1 MAPAIFRDFP
11 SHPMETGTVA
21 DPSMAPLMV
30 VGTVAVE
37 DLSLAPQVEAVTM
50 ADKCSQGTAEV
61 IGNIP
66 FQGKLFIG
74 GVERERERAVAE
86 E

>member
-1 MAPAIFRDFP
+1 MAD
-11 SHPMETGTVA
+11 H
-21 DPSMAPLMV
+21 SMAPLMV

-37 DLSLAPQVEAVTM
+37 DLSLAPQVEAKTV
-50 ADKCSQGTAEV
+50 ANKCSQGTAEV

-74 GVERERERAVAE
+74 GVERESSG
-86 E
+86 

>member
-1 MAPAIFRDFP
+1 MALRKLSLAPQ
-11 SHPMETGTVA
+11 METGTVV
-21 DPSMAPLMV
+21 DLSIAPLIV
-30 VGTVAVE
+30 VGTGRPFP
-37 DLSLAPQVEAVTM
+37 STPVEAGTV

-74 GVERERERAVAE
+74 GVERERERAVTE